1 VLLLRCPDSF
11 FDTLYTY
18 SFVERYIL
26 VYGEGGVMSHPFDL
40 VAPQAAAAALDEED
54 DEPY

>member
-1 VLLLRCPDSF
+1 L
-11 FDTLYTY
+11 TLYIL
-18 SFVERYIL
+18 VRREIYIL